1 MLMQE
6 DNIEKYLEGL
16 KYVANDSYF
25 RSLAETVPHIL
36 IVIDPDTH
44 RIQYINKLDEGFTL
58 ENVLGREVYE
68 FVLPEYAHLYREK
81 FEEAKRTR
89 ITQVFESVGQ
99 SAQGKAWY
107 RTYIS
112 ILPGPNN
119 SVASLMLLAENITNS
134 KLKEIEIFEKGEK
147 LKAIINNTND
157 IICSID
163 LNYNLTEFNSVF
175 VQLVNRGY
183 KMNPEIGMSVF
194 SFVEPSSHQHLK
206 NIYKRIEKGESHYE
220 VQSFNTSIG
229 LVYNETN
236 YHPIFDANKNVTG
249 ISVFSKDITNRVK
262 QETEIK
268 RALKEK
274 EVLLAEIHHRIKN
287 NLAMVSS
294 MLQLQEMNINNS
306 EAREA
311 LSYSRK
317 RIKSTALI
325 HELLYKNESF
335 QDISLMDY
343 IKELFKHVSVN
354 DNIQLELK
362 GADVKMD
369 IVRAMPLGLMLNE
382 IMMNSFKH
390 SFKNADDGKTT
401 IVSKVSD
408 QFLDLEYCDCKGEF
422 PNHIDFKNSN
432 TTGLTLIHTFTEQL
446 NGSIELVS
454 FAPPKYKISI
464 PLNG

>member
-1 MLMQE
+1 MQE
-6 DNIEKYLEGL
+6 DEIGKYLEGL

-25 RSLAETVPHIL
+25 RSLAETIPHII
-36 IVIDPDTH
+36 IVIDPDSY
-44 RIQYINKLDEGFTL
+44 RIQYINKIEEGFSL
-58 ENVLGREVYE
+58 ENVIGREVYE
-68 FVLPEYAHLYREK
+68 FVWPEYAELYRK
-81 FEEAKRTR
+81 NFEEAKLKRT
-89 ITQVFESVGQ
+89 TQVFESVGQ

-107 RTYIS
+107 RTSIS
-112 ILPGPNN
+112 VLPGPNK

-157 IICSID
+157 IICSLD
-163 LNYNLTEFNSVF
+163 LNYRITEFNTVF
-175 VQLVNRGY
+175 AQLVSRGY
-183 KMNPEIGMSVF
+183 KTQPEEGMSIF
-194 SFVEPSSHQHLK
+194 TFVEPPTHEHLK
-206 NIYKRIEKGESHYE
+206 NIYKRIERGESHYE
-220 VQSFNTSIG
+220 VQSYNTSIG

-236 YHPIFDANKNVTG
+236 YHPIFDANKKVKG
-249 ISVFSKDITNRVK
+249 ISVFSKDITGRVK
-262 QETEIK
+262 QEIEIK

-294 MLQLQEMNINNS
+294 LLQLQEMNITNS

-343 IKELFKHVSVN
+343 ITELFKHVSVN
-354 DNIQLELK
+354 DKIYLELD
-362 GADVKMD
+362 GTDVKMD

-390 SFKNADDGKTT
+390 AFKNADEGKTSIHSQVKDKYLT
-401 IVSKVSD
+401 I
-408 QFLDLEYCDCKGEF
+408 EYCDCKGEF
-422 PNHIDFKNSN
+422 PSNIDFKNSN
-432 TTGLTLIHTFTEQL
+432 TTGLTLIHTFAEQL
-446 NGSIELVS
+446 NGSIDLVS
-454 FAPPKYKISI
+454 LAPPKYKITI

>member
-6 DNIEKYLEGL
+6 NEIAKYLEGL

-25 RSLAETVPHIL
+25 RTLAETIPHIL

-44 RIQYINKLDEGFTL
+44 RMQYINRVEEGFTL
-58 ENVLGREVYE
+58 ENVIGREVYE
-68 FVLPEYAHLYREK
+68 FVWPEYAELFREK
-81 FEEAKRTR
+81 FEEVKRTR

-112 ILPGPNN
+112 VLPGANN
-119 SVASLMLLAENITNS
+119 TVASLMLLAENITNS
-134 KLKEIEIFEKGEK
+134 KLKEIEIYEKGEK

-175 VQLVNRGY
+175 IQLVSHGY
-183 KMNPEIGMSVF
+183 KIIPEAGMSIL
-194 SFVEPSSHQHLK
+194 SFIDPGMHEHLK
-206 NIYKRIEKGESHYE
+206 NIYKRVERGESHYE

-236 YHPIFDANKNVTG
+236 YHPIFDANKNVIG
-249 ISVFSKDITNRVK
+249 ISVFSKDITGRVK

-294 MLQLQEMNINNS
+294 LLQLQEMNIGNA

-311 LSYSRK
+311 LNYSRK

-343 IKELFKHVSVN
+343 ITELFKHVSVN
-354 DNIQLELK
+354 EKIRLELSGK
-362 GADVKMD
+362 DFKMD

-390 SFKNADDGKTT
+390 SFKNADEGKTNIHSNITDKFLT
-401 IVSKVSD
+401 I
-408 QFLDLEYCDCKGEF
+408 EYCDCKGEF
-422 PNHIDFKNSN
+422 PASIDFKNSN
-432 TTGLTLIHTFTEQL
+432 TTGLTLIHTFAEQL
-446 NGSIELVS
+446 NGSIDLVS
-454 FAPPKYKISI
+454 LAPPKYKITI

>member
-1 MLMQE
+1 MMQD

-25 RSLAETVPHIL
+25 RSLAETIPHFL
-36 IVIDPDTH
+36 IVIDPETY
-44 RIQYINKLDEGFTL
+44 RIQYLNRLDQGFTL
-58 ENVLGREVYE
+58 ESVIGREAFE
-68 FVLPEYAHLYREK
+68 FVWPEHVDLYRQK
-81 FEEAKRTR
+81 FNEAKSTRT
-89 ITQVFESVGQ
+89 TQVFESVGQ
-99 SAQGKAWY
+99 SAHGKAWY

-119 SVASLMLLAENITNS
+119 SIASLMLLAENITNS
-134 KLKEIEIFEKGEK
+134 KLKEIEVFEKGEK

-183 KMNPEIGMSVF
+183 KTNPEIGMSIF
-194 SFVEPSSHQHLK
+194 SFVEPSSHPHLK
-206 NIYKRIEKGESHYE
+206 NIYKRIESGESHYE

-236 YHPIFDANKNVTG
+236 YHPILDANKKVIG
-249 ISVFSKDITNRVK
+249 ISVFSKDITSRVK

-354 DNIQLELK
+354 DNIHLELK
-362 GADVKMD
+362 GTDVKMD

-390 SFKNADDGKTT
+390 SFKNADEGKTT
-401 IVSKVSD
+401 IQTKVSN

-432 TTGLTLIHTFTEQL
+432 TTGLTLIHTFAEQL

-454 FAPPKYKISI
+454 FAPPKYIISI

>member
-1 MLMQE
+1 
-6 DNIEKYLEGL
+6 
-16 KYVANDSYF
+16 
-25 RSLAETVPHIL
+25 
-36 IVIDPDTH
+36 VI
-44 RIQYINKLDEGFTL
+44 
-58 ENVLGREVYE
+58 
-68 FVLPEYAHLYREK
+68 
-81 FEEAKRTR
+81 
-89 ITQVFESVGQ
+89 
-99 SAQGKAWY
+99 
-107 RTYIS
+107 
-112 ILPGPNN
+112 
-119 SVASLMLLAENITNS
+119 
-134 KLKEIEIFEKGEK
+134 
-147 LKAIINNTND
+147 
-157 IICSID
+157 
-163 LNYNLTEFNSVF
+163 
-175 VQLVNRGY
+175 
-183 KMNPEIGMSVF
+183 
-194 SFVEPSSHQHLK
+194 
-206 NIYKRIEKGESHYE
+206 
-220 VQSFNTSIG
+220 
-229 LVYNETN
+229 
-236 YHPIFDANKNVTG
+236 G
-249 ISVFSKDITNRVK
+249 ISVFSKDITSRVK

-354 DNIQLELK
+354 DNIHLELK
-362 GADVKMD
+362 GTDVKMD

-390 SFKNADDGKTT
+390 SFKNADEGKTT
-401 IVSKVSD
+401 IQTKVSN

-432 TTGLTLIHTFTEQL
+432 TTGLTLIHTFAEQL

-454 FAPPKYKISI
+454 FAPPKYIISI

>member
-1 MLMQE
+1 MQE
-6 DNIEKYLEGL
+6 DEIGKYLEGL

-25 RSLAETVPHIL
+25 RSLAETIPHIL

-44 RIQYINKLDEGFTL
+44 RIQYINKLEEGFTL
-58 ENVLGREVYE
+58 ETVIGREVFE
-68 FVLPEYAHLYREK
+68 FVWPEYIDLYK
-81 FEEAKRTR
+81 QMFNAAKATR

-107 RTYIS
+107 KTYIS

-119 SVASLMLLAENITNS
+119 SIASLMLLAENITSS

-147 LKAIINNTND
+147 LTAIINNTND
-157 IICSID
+157 IICSLD
-163 LNYNLTEFNSVF
+163 LNYNITEFNTIFS
-175 VQLVNRGY
+175 QLINRGY
-183 KMNPEIGMSVF
+183 KMNPEVGMSIF
-194 SFVEPSSHQHLK
+194 SFVDPSMHSHLK
-206 NIYKRIEKGESHYE
+206 AIYKRIEKGESHYE

-236 YHPIFDANKNVTG
+236 YHPIFDANRNVIG
-249 ISVFSKDITNRVK
+249 ISVFSKDITSRVK

-274 EVLLAEIHHRIKN
+274 EILLAEIHHRIKN

-294 MLQLQEMNINNS
+294 LLQLQEMNISNP

-335 QDISLMDY
+335 QAISLMDY

-354 DNIQLELK
+354 DNIRLELN

-369 IVRAMPLGLMLNE
+369 ILRAMPLGLMLNE

-390 SFKNADDGKTT
+390 SFKNADEGKTT
-401 IVSKVSD
+401 IFSKVSD
-408 QFLDLEYCDCKGEF
+408 QFLDLEYCDCRGEF
-422 PNHIDFKNSN
+422 PNNIDFKNSN
-432 TTGLTLIHTFTEQL
+432 TTGLTLIHTFAEQL

-454 FAPPKYKISI
+454 LTPPKYKISI